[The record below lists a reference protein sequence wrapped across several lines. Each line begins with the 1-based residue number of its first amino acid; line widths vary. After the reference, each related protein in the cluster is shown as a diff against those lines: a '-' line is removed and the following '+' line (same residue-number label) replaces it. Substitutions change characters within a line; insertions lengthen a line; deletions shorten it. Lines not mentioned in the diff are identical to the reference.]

1 MGILLQLLIWTLTGW
16 MAGLI
21 VMIGALFVGV
31 ALPDE
36 VSRPIGDSAYGRS
49 TRAMKLG
56 TIMRRKDEGG
66 VGLFQLT
73 ADTKFNALT
82 VEIDG
87 ETKYFEDVSKFM
99 GRLEDWP
106 FGLTVERTMAV
117 VSARASDIG
126 RAATR
131 EYEQGA
137 IDYQKTVELD
147 SGQKYTTHKIN
158 GLIDVDD
165 GQTFVDPVDA
175 LGVVAYD
182 GRPEDPKTVEE
193 YTAESQRKLVG
204 KMDRVQ
210 MASLL
215 IPLAAGPLINYFMF
229 GVGEGSAPDPGSTI
243 PIVVDLVGVL
253 L

>member
-1 MGILLQLLIWTLTGW
+1 MGILLQLVIWTLTGW

-31 ALPDE
+31 ALPDSI
-36 VSRPIGDSAYGRS
+36 SRPIGDSAYARS
-49 TRAMKLG
+49 NRAMKLG

-66 VGLFQLT
+66 VGLFKLSP
-73 ADTKFNALT
+73 DTKMNALS

-99 GRLEDWP
+99 GRCNDWP

-117 VSARASDIG
+117 VSARAGDVG
-126 RAATR
+126 RVAAD
-131 EYEQGA
+131 EYESGA
-137 IDYQKTVELD
+137 IDYQETVELD
-147 SGQKYTTHKIN
+147 NGQRYTTHKIN
-158 GLIDVDD
+158 SLIDLPD

-204 KMDRVQ
+204 GMDRVQ

-215 IPLAAGPLINYFMF
+215 VPLAAGPLINYFMF

-243 PIVVDLVGVL
+243 PIVVDLVAVVL
-253 L
+253 